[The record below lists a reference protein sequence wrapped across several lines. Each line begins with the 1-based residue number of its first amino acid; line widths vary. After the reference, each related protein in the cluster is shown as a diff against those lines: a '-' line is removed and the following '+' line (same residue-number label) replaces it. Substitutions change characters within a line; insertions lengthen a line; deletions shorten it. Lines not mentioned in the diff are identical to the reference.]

1 MLACAKQPAQRR
13 QATRQAWLGAAP
25 GTAEGRRRLL
35 QSRTPASAKHEKT
48 APAQDAMTRQ
58 IHARL
63 MPGSIPSS
71 RQLAAAWFLL
81 YCLTLLD
88 VMMVVLSLSK
98 RGPGGVRQER
108 SARRERGRGVL
119 GAWYAAGR
127 KTTAGRTM
135 STAGR
140 RVAQHGAVQSR
151 PHWT

>member
-13 QATRQAWLGAAP
+13 QATRQAWLGAAALALP
-25 GTAEGRRRLL
+25 RGAEDYAGAARQQAPSMRKQRRPK
-35 QSRTPASAKHEKT
+35 TPW
-48 APAQDAMTRQ
+48 
-58 IHARL
+58 HARFT
-63 MPGSIPSS
+63 PDS
-71 RQLAAAWFLL
+71 RQTLYCQAASWRRQGARFLL

-88 VMMVVLSLSK
+88 IMMVVLLLSK
-98 RGPGGVRQER
+98 RGLRD
-108 SARRERGRGVL
+108 ARRERGRGVL